1 MLCMADTENVL
12 LNIQIPRTVRDEF
25 KIAAK
30 LKGTT
35 MSASLYRHILQ
46 TIRQEKDASPQAFPD
61 YVHEE
66 KTVSA
71 RSSDRFREYAE
82 AFDAD
87 DLSENEW
94 QYLELYF
101 RDKVNEWRQRRPTPL
116 MGHTPNVPPTISG
129 PTHEEKI
136 DEIETRLKRKKA

>member
-1 MLCMADTENVL
+1 MLGMADIENVL

-30 LKGTT
+30 LKGST
-35 MSASLYRHILQ
+35 MSASLYQHILQ
-46 TIRQEKDASPQAFPD
+46 TIRQEKDASPQSFPD
-61 YVHEE
+61 YVHQE
-66 KTVSA
+66 KEVSA

-94 QYLELYF
+94 QYLELY
-101 RDKVNEWRQRRPTPL
+101 PL
-116 MGHTPNVPPTISG
+116 LHLYQWLRLQCTLWGKM
-129 PTHEEKI
+129 
-136 DEIETRLKRKKA
+136 RLKRKKIRE

>member
-1 MLCMADTENVL
+1 MLGMADIENVL

-30 LKGTT
+30 LKGST
-35 MSASLYRHILQ
+35 MSASLYQHILQ
-46 TIRQEKDASPQAFPD
+46 TIRQEKDASPQSFPD
-61 YVHEE
+61 YVHQE
-66 KTVSA
+66 KEVSA

-101 RDKVNEWRQRRPTPL
+101 RDKVNEWRARRPTPIAGFSPDL
-116 MGHTPNVPPTISG
+116 PPTISG
-129 PTHEEKI
+129 PTH
-136 DEIETRLKRKKA
+136 DQTEIEKPKRKAG